1 MKKQKQKIN
10 QSLLVFCELLCP
22 TLPKNQAIEKNKS
35 LEAQAYQTLIN
46 LHVNYEKIS
55 IIGQHLFKH
64 DVQTIKSPF
73 QLSQIGCLL
82 KS

>member
-1 MKKQKQKIN
+1 M
-10 QSLLVFCELLCP
+10 FCELLCP
-22 TLPKNQAIEKNKS
+22 TLPKDQAIEEKKS

-64 DVQTIKSPF
+64 DVQTRKFPF